1 MTKEEI
7 LNYFKDINQMY
18 NNATMLDSLSH
29 MLDEYTPEEKPKL
42 INEMVA
48 EAIDTYMVEKTD
60 APDCVVVNNA
70 AWEAL
75 KKYTHKYALPPNMNS
90 NPNAGDGYISIMG
103 ARIRLMDDGKADP
116 AIWVTG
122 DWYFYDG
129 SKLCE
134 C

>member
-1 MTKEEI
+1 
-7 LNYFKDINQMY
+7 MY

-29 MLDEYTPEEKPKL
+29 MLDEYTPEEKPKS

-60 APDCVVVNNA
+60 APDCVVVNRA

-75 KKYTHKYALPPNMNS
+75 KKYTHKYALPLNMNS

-116 AIWVTG
+116 SIWVTG